1 MSLRPA
7 LQSDQFVVTA
17 EVGPPKGTNI
27 EPCLHEAEFY
37 RGRVAGINVTDIQAA
52 AMRIGSMVTCHL
64 LKDRGFE
71 PVMQMVC
78 RDRNRLA
85 LQSDLLS
92 AWVLGVE
99 NVLCLT
105 GDYPTLGDHP
115 GAKPVFDLDSVQLL
129 EVAKGLN
136 EGHDMMGNEL
146 DGKPDFCLGAVVT
159 PGGNPVE
166 MQIMKLEKKVA
177 AGAEFIQTQ
186 AVYDVEQ
193 FAAFMEKISHIKVPV
208 LAGIVLLKSAGMA
221 RYMNNN
227 VAGVT
232 VPDDLIQQMAAA
244 GAADKEAKAAG
255 LKPDN
260 QIKTSIEIAAK
271 LICDLKPLCRGIHL
285 MPLGW
290 DKHVPPI
297 LDAAGL

>member
-1 MSLRPA
+1 MSLRPVIE
-7 LQSDQFVVTA
+7 SGKFIITS
-17 EVGPPKGTNI
+17 EIGPPKGTNV
-27 EPCLHEAEFY
+27 EHALEEAEYF
-37 RGRVAGINVTDIQAA
+37 RGRVDGVNVTDIQAA
-52 AMRIGSMVTCHL
+52 AMRLGSMVTCHL

-71 PVMQMVC
+71 PVLQMVC

-92 AWVLGVE
+92 AWVLGIE

-115 GAKPVFDLDSVQLL
+115 DAMPVYDLDSVQLIAA
-129 EVAKGLN
+129 AKGLN
-136 EGHDMMGNEL
+136 EGHDMATNEL

-166 MQIMKLEKKVA
+166 MQIMKLEKKVE

-186 AVYDVEQ
+186 AVYDVGQ
-193 FAAFMEKISHIKVPV
+193 FEEFMNKISHINAPI

-221 RYMNNN
+221 RYMNAN
-227 VAGVT
+227 VAGVS
-232 VPDDLIQQMAAA
+232 VPEPLIKRMAVA
-244 GAADKEAKAAG
+244 GKADKDAKEAGKKG
-255 LKPDN
+255 GN
-260 QIKTSIEIAAK
+260 VVKTSIEIAAE
-271 LICDLKPLCRGIHL
+271 LIQGVKPLCRGVHI

-290 DKHVPPI
+290 DKHVPPV